1 MNSIPHMESR
11 KSMWFFIRSRDKRFP
26 YVIPQIGE
34 LPTGLSKKDLANEDS
49 FLAVATSLSPS
60 FYSLHLLLL
69 LLLLLFLFFLFST
82 SSLPPFLGAFS
93 LYDGQPRKTD
103 GNTQQWCSFTRRS
116 EILLVWSREAN
127 FQTFF
132 RESVTF
138 RSTIANQEEIARVIS
153 IHRYI

>member
-1 MNSIPHMESR
+1 MESR

-69 LLLLLFLFFLFST
+69 LLLFLLFLFFSFRHPLFLPFWVPFHFTTDSLVKLT
-82 SSLPPFLGAFS
+82 ATHNSGAVSRGAAKYYSFGPERPIFKLSSANRLPSDPPLRI
-93 LYDGQPRKTD
+93 RKKLP
-103 GNTQQWCSFTRRS
+103 
-116 EILLVWSREAN
+116 E
-127 FQTFF
+127 
-132 RESVTF
+132 
-138 RSTIANQEEIARVIS
+138 
-153 IHRYI
+153 